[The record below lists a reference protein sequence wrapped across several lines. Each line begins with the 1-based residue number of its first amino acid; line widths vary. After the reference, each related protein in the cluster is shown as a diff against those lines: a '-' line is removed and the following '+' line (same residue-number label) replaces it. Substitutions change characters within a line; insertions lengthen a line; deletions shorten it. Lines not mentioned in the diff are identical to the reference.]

1 MFKWFLRFL
10 CFVPFRIVAIL
21 IGGFVIIKFIHTV
34 ISNDVQNLILL
45 SSAFILLLI
54 SMIILWNPG
63 KVDILVKHIYS
74 YWISII
80 VSINQLIN
88 SSDHLA
94 VHHWW
99 IIYWW
104 IFYTTI
110 LAVVTLQ
117 NRPGFL
123 VLDFLVYCITE
134 FSGISM
140 DDKDSSSFI

>member
-1 MFKWFLRFL
+1 MFKWFLSFL

-45 SSAFILLLI
+45 SSTFILLLI

-104 IFYTTI
+104 IFLYNHFGCGNFAKQTGFSCSRF
-110 LAVVTLQ
+110 LGPLH
-117 NRPGFL
+117 NRIFGNQ
-123 VLDFLVYCITE
+123 Y
-134 FSGISM
+134 GW
-140 DDKDSSSFI
+140 